1 VARLTQLDYARAMAF
16 AALDPATGDI
26 LGVVRLHSDSR
37 YETAEYAILLRSD
50 LKGKGLGWALMQ
62 LLIDY
67 ARAEGLKSLFGEVL
81 NENTTMLAMCRQLG
95 FEVRADPHETGA
107 SLVSLDLAKAS
118 AATSRSAGQGMGV
131 VS

>member
-1 VARLTQLDYARAMAF
+1 MAF
-16 AALDPATGDI
+16 VALDPVSKEVI
-26 LGVVRLHSDSR
+26 GVVRLHSDSR

-81 NENTTMLAMCRQLG
+81 NENTTMLAMCRELG
-95 FEVRADPHETGA
+95 FKVASDPKE
-107 SLVSLDLAKAS
+107 
-118 AATSRSAGQGMGV
+118 RRMCP
-131 VS
+131 